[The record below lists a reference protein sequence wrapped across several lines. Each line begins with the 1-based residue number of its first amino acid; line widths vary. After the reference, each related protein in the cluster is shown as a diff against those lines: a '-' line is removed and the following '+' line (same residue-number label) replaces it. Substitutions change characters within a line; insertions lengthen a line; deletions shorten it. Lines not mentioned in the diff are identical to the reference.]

1 MWKKNS
7 LILLLISLCFFI
19 WAKDE
24 EIRIVFNKK
33 MQNINIQSLMGSQ
46 KEEFE
51 LKNEKYPFVS
61 INAMMNHMK
70 LKKVE
75 TATIQSRE
83 GMSIMIK
90 KKEFDQAG
98 LILVQDK
105 KQTYYRLVIKGDS
118 FRNRWIKYIN
128 QIEFK

>member
-7 LILLLISLCFFI
+7 LLLLLISLSFFI

-24 EIRIVFNKK
+24 EIRVVFNKK
-33 MQNINIQSLMGSQ
+33 MQNINIQSLMESQ

-70 LKKVE
+70 IKKVE

-118 FRNRWIKYIN
+118 FRNRWIKFIN

>member
-7 LILLLISLCFFI
+7 LLLLLISLCFFI

-24 EIRIVFNKK
+24 EIRVVFNKK
-33 MQNINIQSLMGSQ
+33 MQNINIQSLMESQ

-70 LKKVE
+70 IKKVE

-118 FRNRWIKYIN
+118 FRNRWIKFIN

>member
-1 MWKKNS
+1 MWKKIS
-7 LILLLISLCFFI
+7 VLLLLLIFTFLV
-19 WAKDE
+19 WANDDE
-24 EIRIVFNKK
+24 VRVVFNKK
-33 MQNINIQSLMGSQ
+33 MQNINLHNLMNLQ

-51 LKNEKYPFVS
+51 LKNEKHPFIS
-61 INAMMNHMK
+61 LNTLMNHMK
-70 LKKVE
+70 LRKVDS
-75 TATIQSRE
+75 AIVQSRE
-83 GMSIMIK
+83 GMSIIIK

-118 FRNRWIKYIN
+118 FRNRWIKYIS